1 MYEQLCRSGCR
12 TILYEQLCRSGCRII
27 YIRRYVQSCSNE
39 AYMILL
45 FSLSLSLSHILPPP
59 LSLSHT
65 YSPPLS
71 LSHILPPLSLTHI
84 LPPSLSLSH
93 ILPLSHSLLHSRIHY
108 PLALPYAGQADSTQ
122 LRDTIRR
129 LATELETHKR
139 LVSPV
144 LCSLLGS
151 WGQTLSVTD

>member
-12 TILYEQLCRSGCRII
+12 TILIFMYEQLCRSGCRII

-59 LSLSHT
+59 LSLSH
-65 YSPPLS
+65 
-71 LSHILPPLSLTHI
+71 ILPPLSLTHI

-108 PLALPYAGQADSTQ
+108 PLALPYVGQADSTQ